1 MFAQIVM
8 SPVES
13 LIATTGPSV
22 WGILFVVIILVAAAL
37 NAFGRFRAGKVAM
50 CQIFI
55 LDGDRRGNFV
65 RIENAVAEAKGK
77 GADIICF
84 PAATMLGWVNPD
96 AHEKAFP
103 IPGPDSDLLCEL
115 AKKYKAFLCVGLEEK
130 EGDKLFNS
138 AILIDD
144 RGQILLKHREINI
157 APNLMNPPYTAGS
170 DVGIT
175 DTKLGKTGLLMCSDT
190 QQEDILD
197 RMAAFKP
204 ALLLV
209 PCAYA
214 EEKAKWPGHGQEL
227 QRVVKNAA
235 IRTRAT
241 VVGTNLLGQI
251 TKGPWA
257 GRIYGGQSV
266 AADNTGKILAIAK
279 DRDRD
284 IRLVSVKATP

>member
-1 MFAQIVM
+1 MLLDYARQQKRIARLGLAAVPPTVIIINNLIWRNEMFAQ
-8 SPVES
+8 

-22 WGILFVVIILVAAAL
+22 WGILLVAIILVAAVA
-37 NAFGRFRAGKVAM
+37 NAFARFKAGKVAM

-65 RIENAVAEAKGK
+65 RIENAIAEAKSK

-96 AHEKAFP
+96 AHDRTCP

-115 AKKYKAFLCVGLEEK
+115 AKKYNAFLCVGLEEK

-157 APNLMNPPYTAGS
+157 APNLMNPPYTPGS

-175 DTKLGKTGLLMCSDT
+175 DTRFGKTGLLICSDT

-209 PCAYA
+209 PYAYA

-227 QRVVKNAA
+227 QRVVKNVAM
-235 IRTRAT
+235 RTGAT
-241 VVGTNLLGQI
+241 VVGI
-251 TKGPWA
+251 
-257 GRIYGGQSV
+257 
-266 AADNTGKILAIAK
+266 
-279 DRDRD
+279 
-284 IRLVSVKATP
+284 